1 MFNILFY
8 GDSNTWGYDPETSL
22 RFPYENR
29 WTTVCAKLL
38 GEEYNCIPEGMN
50 GRTTAF
56 DDPMKGARNGLTGLD
71 YVLQA
76 HKPLDLMMVMLG
88 TNDLKYTDADG
99 VAEGMEKLIRNILSA
114 DERFPLSSPVFTGPE
129 RRILLVSPVL
139 LGEHVGKKEDDME
152 ESRRLAELYREIAE
166 RYSLHFMD
174 ADGYAKASEMDGV
187 HLGREGHESLGR
199 AMAEQIR
206 RIFGAE

>member
-1 MFNILFY
+1 MFSILFY

-38 GEEYNCIPEGMN
+38 GEGYNCIPEGMN

-71 YVLQA
+71 YALQA
-76 HKPLDLMMVMLG
+76 HKPLDLMVVMLG

-139 LGEHVGKKEDDME
+139 LGEHVGKRENDLE

-174 ADGYAKASEMDGV
+174 ADEYAEASEMDGV

-206 RIFGAE
+206 RIFEAE

>member
-1 MFNILFY
+1 MLNILFY

-71 YVLQA
+71 YALQA
-76 HKPLDLMMVMLG
+76 HKPLDLMVVMLG

-139 LGEHVGKKEDDME
+139 LGEHVGKKENDLE

-166 RYSLHFMD
+166 RCSLHFMD
-174 ADGYAKASEMDGV
+174 ADSYAEASEMDGV

-206 RIFGAE
+206 SIFGTG